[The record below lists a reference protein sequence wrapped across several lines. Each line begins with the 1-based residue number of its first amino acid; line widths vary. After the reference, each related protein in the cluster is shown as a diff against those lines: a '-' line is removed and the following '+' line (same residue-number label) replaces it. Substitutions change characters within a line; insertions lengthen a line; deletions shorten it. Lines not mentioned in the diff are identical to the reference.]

1 MTYNIYLADNIKFKT
16 YLIELR
22 GSNDFDSRE
31 QAESF
36 ITDYLL
42 EKFKKEKKEVD
53 STFFD
58 EFEEF
63 EVSSNC
69 DCSLCN

>member
-1 MTYNIYLADNIKFKT
+1 MHNIYLGGNPKFRQ
-16 YLIELR
+16 YLIEKR
-22 GSNDFDSRE
+22 DSNDFDSRE

-42 EKFKKEKKEVD
+42 EKFKNEGREVD

-58 EFEEF
+58 ELDDFDISETCSCGF
-63 EVSSNC
+63 C
-69 DCSLCN
+69 D